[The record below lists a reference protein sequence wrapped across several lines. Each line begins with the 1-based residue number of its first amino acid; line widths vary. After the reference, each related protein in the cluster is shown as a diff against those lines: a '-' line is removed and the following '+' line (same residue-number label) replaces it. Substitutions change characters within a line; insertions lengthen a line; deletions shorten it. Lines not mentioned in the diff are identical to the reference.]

1 MKNATPLR
9 EITKELL
16 SRVAPAEVV
25 VGIPCFNNGE
35 TIGKVVETAVAG
47 LKQFFPDHS
56 ACIVI
61 ADGGSTTDDTRENAL
76 AAVKGSGAHGVVGIY
91 RGLPGKGSAVRWIFA
106 AAAHVKAKAVVL
118 LDSDLR
124 SITPL
129 WIERLLG
136 PVLKGGYEF
145 VTPLYVRYK
154 YDGTITNSIAYSMT
168 RCLYGQR
175 IRQPIGGDFA
185 LSADLARSLAE
196 ESVWETDIARFGIDI
211 WLTCSALVKGARVC
225 QARLGVKIH
234 DAKDP
239 AANLE
244 PMFRQVVRTLFTC
257 MEQTEPAWMKVAR
270 SQPTDVWGEPSND
283 EPEAFSIDYQGLIEN
298 FFLSWRTLKG
308 AWETILSPDTFL
320 ELKSRVASGR
330 SAIHLTTD
338 LWAKIVFEFA
348 AAFHCRKT
356 MRNQVVE
363 VLSPLY
369 FARVASFIN
378 RTRNCSNA
386 EAEAVVEEQAQV
398 FELRKPYLIH
408 LWETC
413 DHQCPEAETSE
424 VDKKRQTAG

>member
-1 MKNATPLR
+1 MNNAAPLR
-9 EITKELL
+9 EITKQLL

-25 VGIPCFNNGE
+25 VGIPCFNNGN
-35 TIGKVVETAVAG
+35 TIGKVVESAAKG
-47 LKQFFPDHS
+47 LAQFFPDRS
-56 ACIVI
+56 ACVVI
-61 ADGGSTTDDTRENAL
+61 ADGGSTMDDTRENAL

-106 AAAHVKAKAVVL
+106 AAAEVNAKAVVL

-145 VTPLYVRYK
+145 VAPLYVRYK
-154 YDGTITNSIAYSMT
+154 YDGTITNNVTYNMT

-185 LSADLARSLAE
+185 LSAELARSLAE

-211 WLTCSALVKGARVC
+211 WLTCNALVRGARVC

-239 AANLE
+239 AASLE
-244 PMFRQVVRTLFTC
+244 PMFRQVVRTLFMC
-257 MEQTEPAWMKVAR
+257 MEQTESAWMKITR
-270 SQPTDVWGEPSND
+270 SQPTEIWGDPTSD
-283 EPEAFSIDYQGLIEN
+283 EPEAFSIDYDALLEN
-298 FFLSWRTLKG
+298 FFLSWHTLKG
-308 AWETILSPDTFL
+308 AWESILSPDTFL
-320 ELKSRVASGR
+320 ELESRVACGR
-330 SAIHLTTD
+330 SAFHLTTD
-338 LWAKIVFEFA
+338 LWAKILFEFA

-356 MRNQVVE
+356 MRDQVVE

-398 FELRKPYLIH
+398 FELRKPYLIQLWKTYGH
-408 LWETC
+408 LR
-413 DHQCPEAETSE
+413 PESTTSE
-424 VDKKRQTAG
+424 MDNKT

>member
-1 MKNATPLR
+1 MKNETPLR

-16 SRVAPAEVV
+16 NRVAPAEVV
-25 VGIPCFNNGE
+25 VGIPSFNNGN
-35 TIGKVVETAVAG
+35 TIGKVVESAAQG
-47 LKQFFPDHS
+47 LAQFFPDRS

-61 ADGGSTTDDTRENAL
+61 ADGGSTMDDTRENAL
-76 AAVKGSGAHGVVGIY
+76 AAVKASGAHGVVGIY

-106 AAAHVKAKAVVL
+106 AAAHVNAKAVVL

-145 VTPLYVRYK
+145 VAPLYVRYK
-154 YDGTITNSIAYSMT
+154 FDGTITNNVTYNMT
-168 RCLYGQR
+168 RCLYGRR

-185 LSADLARSLAE
+185 LSAELAHSLSQ
-196 ESVWETDIARFGIDI
+196 ESVWSTDIARFGIDI
-211 WLTCSALVKGARVC
+211 WLTCNALVRGAKVC

-244 PMFRQVVRTLFTC
+244 PMFRQVVRTLFMC
-257 MEQTEPAWMKVAR
+257 MEQTESAWMKITR
-270 SQPTDVWGEPSND
+270 SQPTEIWGDPTNE
-283 EPEAFSIDYQGLIEN
+283 EPEAFSIDYDALLEN
-298 FFLSWRTLKG
+298 FFLSWDTLKG
-308 AWETILSPDTFL
+308 AWESILSPDSFL
-320 ELKSRVASGR
+320 ELESRVASGR
-330 SAIHLTTD
+330 SAFHLTTD
-338 LWAKIVFEFA
+338 LWAKILFEFA
-348 AAFHCRKT
+348 AAYHCRTT
-356 MRNQVVE
+356 MRDQVVE

-398 FELRKPYLIH
+398 FELRKPYLTE
-408 LWETC
+408 LWKTC
-413 DHQCPEAETSE
+413 PNPN
-424 VDKKRQTAG
+424 R

>member
-1 MKNATPLR
+1 MNNHATPLR
-9 EITKELL
+9 DITKQLL
-16 SRVAPAEVV
+16 SRVAPADIVI
-25 VGIPCFNNGE
+25 GIPCFNNGG
-35 TIGKVVETAVAG
+35 TIGKVVSTAASG
-47 LKQFFPDHS
+47 LSEFFPDRP

-61 ADGGSTTDDTRENAL
+61 ADGGSTMDDTRENAL
-76 AAVKGSGAHGVVGIY
+76 AAVKASGAHGVVGIY

-106 AAAHVKAKAVVL
+106 AAAEVQAKAVVL

-136 PVLKGGYEF
+136 PVLQGGYEF
-145 VTPLYVRYK
+145 VAPLYVRYK
-154 YDGTITNSIAYSMT
+154 YDGTITNNVAYNMT

-185 LSADLARSLAE
+185 LSADLAARLAE
-196 ESVWETDIARFGIDI
+196 ESVWDTDIARFGIDI
-211 WLTCSALVKGARVC
+211 WLTCTALVRGARVC

-239 AANLE
+239 AASLE
-244 PMFRQVVRTLFTC
+244 PMFRQVVKTLFTC
-257 MEQTEPAWMKVAR
+257 MEQTESAWMKVTR
-270 SQPTDVWGEPSND
+270 SEPTDIWGDPSSD
-283 EPEAFSIDYQGLIEN
+283 EPEAFAVNYEALMEN

-308 AWETILSPDTFL
+308 AWESILSPDTFL
-320 ELKSRVASGR
+320 ELKSRVASGP
-330 SAIHLTTD
+330 SAFHLTTD
-338 LWAKIVFEFA
+338 LWAKLLFEFA
-348 AAFHCRKT
+348 AAFHCRTT
-356 MRNQVVE
+356 MRQQVVE

-398 FELRKPYLIH
+398 FELRKPYLVD
-408 LWETC
+408 LWKTC
-413 DHQCPEAETSE
+413 DGLGPTCT
-424 VDKKRQTAG
+424 KLR